1 MTVFLCSSSRN
12 EEKGQIFCDFLS
24 MDTKPR
30 NPKIVK
36 MEQNDRKINFD
47 STSTKAQLIF
57 FFT

>member
-1 MTVFLCSSSRN
+1 
-12 EEKGQIFCDFLS
+12 

-47 STSTKAQLIF
+47 STSTKTQRITFLPDD
-57 FFT
+57 